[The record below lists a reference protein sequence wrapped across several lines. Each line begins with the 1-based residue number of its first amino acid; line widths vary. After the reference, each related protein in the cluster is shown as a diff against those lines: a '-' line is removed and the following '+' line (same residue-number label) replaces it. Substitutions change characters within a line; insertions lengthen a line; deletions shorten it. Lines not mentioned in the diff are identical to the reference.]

1 MTAVDYAFAW
11 GVTVG
16 VIVGALITAAVM
28 FAKRIGQ
35 KR

>member
-16 VIVGALITAAVM
+16 VIVGVLVTRAYLAL
-28 FAKRIGQ
+28 RG
-35 KR
+35 RR